1 MFDYLIMLVV
11 AVAGLTDGHWAL
23 IVVGAF
29 GLSID
34 GFISKLRML
43 RHHPSVPIDWSIVR
57 VFVMSQGYALV
68 ACAASY
74 VLGKTVGMLEV
85 IVS

>member
-11 AVAGLTDGHWAL
+11 AAAGLTDGHWGL

-29 GLSID
+29 CLSID
-34 GFISKLRML
+34 GFINKLRML
-43 RHHPSVPIDWSIVR
+43 RNHPSVPIDWNIVTF
-57 VFVMSQGYALV
+57 FVMSQGYALV
-68 ACAASY
+68 ACAMSY
-74 VLGKTVGMLEV
+74 VLGKTVGLLEV